1 MTPSCRPCWPRA
13 RQQLLL
19 HFQPQVDEGGRLL
32 GAEALLRWQHPD
44 RGLVAPG
51 VFIPVAEQCG
61 FVLEL
66 GHWVLDTACR
76 TLASW
81 AALPGCRDLNLS
93 VNVSALQL
101 RDPHFVAGV
110 LQTVQRHGA
119 DPRRL
124 MLELTESLL
133 AENVE
138 DTIAK
143 MQALREAGV
152 GFSLDDFGT
161 GYSSLNYLRRL
172 PLEELKIDRSF
183 VNDMIDDPNGAVIA
197 RTIVALGQTF
207 GLQVIA
213 EGVETAE
220 QRDALL
226 HMGCRHFQGYFFG
239 RPMDQASFERQA
251 RQGEAIPG

>member
-1 MTPSCRPCWPRA
+1 M
-13 RQQLLL
+13 
-19 HFQPQVDEGGRLL
+19 
-32 GAEALLRWQHPD
+32 
-44 RGLVAPG
+44 
-51 VFIPVAEQCG
+51 
-61 FVLEL
+61 
-66 GHWVLDTACR
+66 LDTACR
-76 TLASW
+76 TLAAW
-81 AALPGCRDLNLS
+81 AGHPHCRNLNLS

-101 RDPHFVAGV
+101 RDGHFVNGV
-110 LQTVQRHGA
+110 LDTLRRHGA
-119 DPRRL
+119 NPQRL
-124 MLELTESLL
+124 KLELTESLL

-143 MQALREAGV
+143 MSQLRAAGV

-183 VNDMIDDPNGAVIA
+183 VKDMLGDPNGAVIA

-213 EGVETAE
+213 EGVETPE

-226 HMGCRHFQGYFFG
+226 RMGCHRFQGFLFG
-239 RPMDQASFERQA
+239 RPVDQASFERLPRA
-251 RQGEAIPG
+251 LAAVPS